1 MNVKPNYEQRQ
12 FYDEGKNNQ
21 LQTVVAPKDKL
32 EGDALPISQQ
42 AYIYRTT
49 LSSNNS
55 VSLKL
60 KEENNG
66 FYIFNVDG
74 SLSIAEEKI
83 EKRDA
88 IGIYDI
94 DTIDIKANEDSEV
107 IIIEVP
113 MI

>member
-1 MNVKPNYEQRQ
+1 MNQI
-12 FYDEGKNNQ
+12 
-21 LQTVVAPKDKL
+21 QTVVAPKDKL
-32 EGDALPISQQ
+32 EGEALPISQQ
-42 AYIYRTT
+42 AYIYRTD

-55 VSLKL
+55 ISLKL

-74 SLSIAEEKI
+74 TLSIAEETI

-88 IGIYDI
+88 IGIYDTDGI
-94 DTIDIKANEDSEV
+94 EIKANEDSEL